1 MIGAWIGYVSHRRGP
16 DDELG
21 ALTLPAVV
29 PKLSATPGRI
39 RWAGRR
45 VGQDTRQVLGDLAA
59 LREGEIEALEA
70 AGVIH
75 CGRSEEPPAAR
86 AQS

>member
-1 MIGAWIGYVSHRRGP
+1 MIGAWIGYASHRRGP
-16 DDELG
+16 DDEPG

-59 LREGEIEALEA
+59 LREGDR
-70 AGVIH
+70 GPG
-75 CGRSEEPPAAR
+75 GRGGDPLRP
-86 AQS
+86 